1 MSKVA
6 AEPTGSA
13 ADPISAAASLT
24 RRARVERLEVLF
36 RRDAATRG
44 EIAVL
49 VGEAERCED
58 FRDEGATSMEAWLA
72 ESFGV
77 SAATARTL
85 TYVGEKAWDAPRL
98 VG

>member
-1 MSKVA
+1 
-6 AEPTGSA
+6 
-13 ADPISAAASLT
+13 
-24 RRARVERLEVLF
+24 VLF

-58 FRDEGATSMEAWLA
+58 FRDDGATSIEAWLV

-98 VG
+98 VGSMCAGDVSFDKVRALIHVATPRRT